1 MQAQPRRLRLLL
13 VEDLLNVLT
22 RVRGYSTAATF
33 IRGEL
38 LLSTTEAREAINLK
52 KESIFFPNIDAPC
65 TKMNDLTKRDTNE
78 KSTIL
83 TFVHEVESRAHS
95 DLITKIYVKMPTI
108 SKTKNIHF
116 HGKDFLLML
125 YTVHSVEKQEII
137 SHQKNI
143 SSNQLFSN

>member
-52 KESIFFPNIDAPC
+52 KESIFFPNMDAPY
-65 TKMNDLTKRDTNE
+65 
-78 KSTIL
+78 
-83 TFVHEVESRAHS
+83 
-95 DLITKIYVKMPTI
+95 TKISNLAK
-108 SKTKNIHF
+108 
-116 HGKDFLLML
+116 KDL
-125 YTVHSVEKQEII
+125 HK
-137 SHQKNI
+137 
-143 SSNQLFSN
+143 